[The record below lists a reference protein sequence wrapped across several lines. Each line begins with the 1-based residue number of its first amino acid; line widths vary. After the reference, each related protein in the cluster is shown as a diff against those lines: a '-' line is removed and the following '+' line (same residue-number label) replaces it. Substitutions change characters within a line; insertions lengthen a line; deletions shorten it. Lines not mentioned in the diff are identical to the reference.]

1 MCRNICVVLASGL
14 FFGNP
19 FVLYNLSQPITNP
32 FFFSAV
38 AEVISGLLAVVA
50 GIGAWVQNYRNTQK
64 ERVVTMQRIRFV
76 VLLTYLWAMMILSGS
91 LVLETY
97 MVYPNIF
104 HNAPER
110 FGIALQF
117 MSVTGPFDYFR
128 PFGMAS
134 VSLGVVA
141 VLASWRIS
149 SARWWVV
156 ASLLMILSEGV
167 SSILFFWPRNTILF
181 VEGAAVHS
189 VAVLRQT
196 AQEFQLWHWSR
207 LAFNAA
213 SAVFIF
219 IGFLRFYRYATTS
232 QIMEP
237 RTDDNLAAPGPMQAA
252 RR

>member
-1 MCRNICVVLASGL
+1 MKL
-14 FFGNP
+14 
-19 FVLYNLSQPITNP
+19 
-32 FFFSAV
+32 
-38 AEVISGLLAVVA
+38 
-50 GIGAWVQNYRNTQK
+50 
-64 ERVVTMQRIRFV
+64 QRITFA
-76 VLLTYLWAMMILSGS
+76 LLLIYLWVMVILLGS
-91 LVLETY
+91 LVLETF

-117 MSVTGPFDYFR
+117 MSVIGPAQYFR

-134 VSLGVVA
+134 VVLGVVA
-141 VLASWRIS
+141 VLASWRIPS
-149 SARWWVV
+149 VRWWVV
-156 ASLLMILSEGV
+156 ASLLMIVCEGV
-167 SSILFFWPRNTILF
+167 FSMLYFWPRNTILF

-189 VAVLRQT
+189 VEALRQT
-196 AQEFQLWHWSR
+196 SLEFQLWHWSR

-219 IGFLRFYRYATTS
+219 IGFLRFYRYTITS

-237 RTDDNLAAPGPMQAA
+237 RRDDSLAAPAPMQAA